1 MEYHLKLKLAHEEA
15 RSNRI
20 WECNYN
26 PPVFRLICRLGAKV
40 PPPYYQG
47 FYFSFI
53 WCFCYFTPI
62 YALSLYAFTQQEFY
76 EVINTV
82 FISGL
87 FFSFFMSLFYK
98 VRRAQFKLT
107 KWSSLE
113 QDKVIKSDS

>member
-15 RSNRI
+15 RSNGI

-107 KWSSLE
+107 KWSLLE
-113 QDKVIKSDS
+113 